1 MRTFCVLA
9 LLAVAAFGAG
19 CKNKDFVPEPPK
31 LTSYSTREFEWDE
44 VQRIAIMP
52 VANRSN
58 VPAAA
63 EQVQLA
69 LVNELQKSGRFEVVQ
84 VREDS
89 QDPKAEEVFASG
101 KFDEEKLLLVKHR
114 YQVQGVLFVQVT
126 HYSGYNPPQLGLSML
141 LVSPAEGVVISALDG
156 LWDMRD
162 TGVLGRARHYAN
174 QHLTFPDSL
183 FGDDRILDSP
193 QTFQRFVAYEV
204 AQVIETA
211 THKPNPQQ
219 NGYGMPGSYA
229 TSPQPTGPA
238 ITPVS
243 QQDVQPPLQPLPVPS
258 AE

>member
-1 MRTFCVLA
+1 MRTFCLLA
-9 LLAVAAFGAG
+9 LLSLIAVGSG
-19 CKNKDFVPEPPK
+19 CKNKDFIPEPPK

-44 VQRIAIMP
+44 VQRIAVMP
-52 VANRSN
+52 FANRSN
-58 VPAAA
+58 IPAAS
-63 EQVQLA
+63 EQVQQA
-69 LVNELQKSGRFEVVQ
+69 LVAELQKSGRFEVVQ

-89 QDPKAEEVFASG
+89 QNPKAEDVFASG
-101 KFDEEKLLLVKHR
+101 KFDEEQLLHVKHR
-114 YQVQGVLFVQVT
+114 YQVQGVLFVQIT

-162 TGVLGRARHYAN
+162 TGVLGRARHYAGQN
-174 QHLTFPDSL
+174 LAFPDSL

-211 THKPNPQQ
+211 THKP
-219 NGYGMPGSYA
+219 
-229 TSPQPTGPA
+229 SPQAQQLGQPGAYANTPVSNGAA

-243 QQDVQPPLQPLPVPS
+243 QPIQPQPLQPLPVPS